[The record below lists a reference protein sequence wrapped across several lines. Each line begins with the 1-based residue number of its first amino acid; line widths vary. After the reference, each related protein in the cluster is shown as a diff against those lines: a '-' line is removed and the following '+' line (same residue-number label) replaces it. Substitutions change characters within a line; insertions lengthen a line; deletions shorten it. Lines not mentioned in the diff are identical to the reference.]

1 MTAVAGAGSVR
12 RGTLTIGT
20 RGSAL
25 ARVQSQ
31 LVADAIRRV
40 TSLDVTL
47 VEIATEGDRT
57 QQLQT
62 PLDVIG
68 GTGVFATALRERLLA
83 GDVDVAVHS
92 LKDLPTAPAPG
103 LVVAAVPPRA
113 DVRDVL
119 VSRDDVRFADLP
131 AGSRIGTGSPRRAA
145 QLLAAR
151 PDVRVVPIRGNV
163 DTRLRKVADGVVD
176 AVVLAAAGLE
186 RLGRTDAVT
195 EVFDVETL
203 LPAPGQGALA
213 VECRSDDPTLARLLA
228 ALDSAP
234 TRAAVLAERAL
245 LAALEAGCTA
255 PVGAYAEVGDEL
267 TLTGAVIAPDGSRI
281 LRSRATGSAA
291 TAESIGRQMADDL
304 LNAGAADLMRTTT

>member
-1 MTAVAGAGSVR
+1 MTALAGAGAVR
-12 RGTLTIGT
+12 RGTLSIGT

-25 ARVQSQ
+25 ALAQSR
-31 LVADAIRRV
+31 LVADAIREA
-40 TSLDVTL
+40 TSLEVTL
-47 VEIATEGDRT
+47 VEIATEGDRS
-57 QQLQT
+57 QHLET

-119 VSRDDVRFADLP
+119 VSRGHVRFADLP
-131 AGSRIGTGSPRRAA
+131 AGSTIGTGSPRRAA

-176 AVVLAAAGLE
+176 AVVLAAAGLD
-186 RLGRTDAVT
+186 RLGRSDAVT
-195 EVFDVETL
+195 EAFDVQML

-234 TRAAVLAERAL
+234 TRAAVLAERSL

-255 PVGAYAEVGDEL
+255 PVGAYAEVGDTL
-267 TLTGAVIAPDGSRI
+267 TLTGAVIAPDGSRM
-281 LRSRATGSAA
+281 LRSHATGSPA
-291 TAESIGRQMADDL
+291 TAESIGRQLADDL
-304 LNAGAADLMRTTT
+304 LNAGAADLMRTTK

>member
-31 LVADAIRRV
+31 LVADAIRQV

-57 QQLQT
+57 QQLGT

-163 DTRLRKVADGVVD
+163 DTRLRKVADGRG
-176 AVVLAAAGLE
+176 A
-186 RLGRTDAVT
+186 RGR
-195 EVFDVETL
+195 
-203 LPAPGQGALA
+203 
-213 VECRSDDPTLARLLA
+213 
-228 ALDSAP
+228 
-234 TRAAVLAERAL
+234 
-245 LAALEAGCTA
+245 
-255 PVGAYAEVGDEL
+255 
-267 TLTGAVIAPDGSRI
+267 GS
-281 LRSRATGSAA
+281 
-291 TAESIGRQMADDL
+291 
-304 LNAGAADLMRTTT
+304 